1 MQQPTGPMLNFPEAQ
16 ARPESIHAEPFMA
29 LISLNAMLGAQQ
41 EQTLN
46 VFALPPKCV
55 ISLCCELTL
64 CKNYVSHTII
74 LSITKTQTKGLK
86 KRMDVIFIHRAKSY
100 T

>member
-55 ISLCCELTL
+55 ISLCCEQLTL

-74 LSITKTQTKGLK
+74 PSIIKTQRKGLK
-86 KRMDVIFIHRAKSY
+86 KRMNVIFI
-100 T
+100 

>member
-41 EQTLN
+41 EQ
-46 VFALPPKCV
+46 
-55 ISLCCELTL
+55 I
-64 CKNYVSHTII
+64 
-74 LSITKTQTKGLK
+74 
-86 KRMDVIFIHRAKSY
+86 
-100 T
+100 